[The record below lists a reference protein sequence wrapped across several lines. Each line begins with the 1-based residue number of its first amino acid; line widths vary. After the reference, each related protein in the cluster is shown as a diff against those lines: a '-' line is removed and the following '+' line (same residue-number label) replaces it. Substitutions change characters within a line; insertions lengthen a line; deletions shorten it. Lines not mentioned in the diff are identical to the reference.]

1 MEAPQSSRLPVSG
14 SVAFDPDVFRSWCR
28 LLYVPG
34 DVFQV
39 LVRDGARTWSGVYHY
54 NDLDDLVAHLQRQLD
69 GAAEPVV
76 LLTVNPVK
84 AVLLSR
90 GQLSE
95 RDAVVVAADMR
106 ERRWLPVVI
115 DGDAA
120 EALDLTTRLVSTLG
134 AEGWPAPI
142 ILEAPARVVALFRIR
157 LRNDREDA
165 DVVTFALRTL
175 SQRFLGITARVSDG
189 GSSAE
194 WMVGA
199 PGTGAPGQHWRV
211 ARTPAV
217 VDLVTRD
224 RLMAGRV
231 PEVQSVPAWEKTD
244 FEAGLDQLDRVFAD
258 TAVSVPPATTRDSD
272 APPPPTTSSATTP
285 DSLFPTRAMSVAS
298 PAPVVVMRP
307 GLRPL
312 STPLPVTDFEEA
324 LERYRLQHQDQGA
337 RIVTGF
343 AQIDDVAGGMRG
355 LVTLDGSTGE
365 GRSSMA
371 FQIAMH
377 ALLDRPTDAMVVV
390 IASFGLRRAEVTD
403 RLMSHVSGLSLDVL
417 HHGRSRRKA
426 TAADGLRL
434 DARERRRLNDAKAQ
448 LQAIQSRLFI
458 VDADWVERLTSG
470 SRPKDGL
477 GGVLGDAKR
486 SAGARRGLCVVDD
499 FAGWA
504 DLFPRF
510 DPVDEL
516 LAITRVHTD
525 DVLMTVTSGGSPD
538 ALQRRATARLV
549 LSRRTGEAPTG
560 QEPMRLSLSTRRSG
574 AIDAH
579 ADLRFVHAEHRF
591 EADQAVS

>member
-1 MEAPQSSRLPVSG
+1 MDAPQSNRSPVSG
-14 SVAFDPDVFRSWCR
+14 STTCDPDVLRSWCR

-39 LVRDGARTWSGVYHY
+39 LLRDGARTWTGVYHY
-54 NDLDDLVAHLQRQLD
+54 NDLDELVAQLD
-69 GAAEPVV
+69 RHLEGASAPQV
-76 LLTVNPVK
+76 LLTANPVK
-84 AVLLSR
+84 AVMLSR
-90 GQLSE
+90 GHLRE
-95 RDAVVVAADMR
+95 GDAVVGAADMR

-134 AEGWPAPI
+134 AEGWPSPI
-142 ILEAPARVVALFRIR
+142 VIEAPARVVALFRIR

-175 SQRFLGITARVSDG
+175 SQRFLGVTARVSDEG
-189 GSSAE
+189 AAAE

-199 PGTGAPGQHWRV
+199 PGTGAPGQQWRL
-211 ARTPAV
+211 ARTPALL
-217 VDLVTRD
+217 DLVTRD
-224 RLMAGRV
+224 RLTSGRT

-244 FEAGLDQLDRVFAD
+244 FESGLDQLDRVFAD
-258 TAVSVPPATTRDSD
+258 TAVNAPTATIQEIDTPPD
-272 APPPPTTSSATTP
+272 
-285 DSLFPTRAMSVAS
+285 LFPTRSLAVSA

-307 GLRPL
+307 NLRPL

-343 AQIDDVAGGMRG
+343 SQIDEVAGGMRG

-371 FQIAMH
+371 FQMAIH
-377 ALLDRPTDAMVVV
+377 ALLARPTDAVAVV

-403 RLMSHVSGLSLDVL
+403 RLMSHVSGLPLDVL
-417 HHGRSRRKA
+417 HHGRSRRKV
-426 TAADGLRL
+426 TGPDGLRL
-434 DARERRRLNDAKAQ
+434 DARERRRLTEAKAK
-448 LQAIQSRLFI
+448 LQSIQSRLFI
-458 VDADWVERLTSG
+458 VDTDWVERLTSG

-477 GGVLGDAKR
+477 GGVLADAKR
-486 SAGARRGLCVVDD
+486 SIGARRGLCVVDD

-510 DPVDEL
+510 DPVEEL

-525 DVLMTVTSGGSPD
+525 DVMLTVTTGGSPD

-549 LSRRTGEAPTG
+549 LGRRTAEAPAG
-560 QEPMRLSLSTRRSG
+560 QEPMRLTLSTRRSG
-574 AIDAH
+574 AVDAH

-591 EADQAVS
+591 EAEG